1 MFENMLSNHNI
12 NILLEHDYN
21 DIISIDLENKKVYFN
36 DEEYTG
42 QLIFTGMIDE
52 FFNYCY
58 GKLPY
63 RSIVYMNETVD
74 QIHFQENASII
85 YPNDYHFTEITEYKY
100 ITGQHA
106 RNTTIQFAFPTDY
119 NPKYD
124 ETNIPYYPI
133 ITEENRELFRKY
145 EKLTEKFPQITFMG
159 RLCNYKHLNMDE
171 AVQNVHDVLF
181 RQLKHEI
188 DEEYI

>member
-1 MFENMLSNHNI
+1 MLSNHNI

-63 RSIVYMNETVD
+63 RLIVYMNETVD
-74 QIHFQENASII
+74 Q
-85 YPNDYHFTEITEYKY
+85 
-100 ITGQHA
+100 
-106 RNTTIQFAFPTDY
+106 NTFSGKCF
-119 NPKYD
+119 NNLSK
-124 ETNIPYYPI
+124 
-133 ITEENRELFRKY
+133 
-145 EKLTEKFPQITFMG
+145 
-159 RLCNYKHLNMDE
+159 
-171 AVQNVHDVLF
+171 
-181 RQLKHEI
+181 
-188 DEEYI
+188 